1 MKKALKAAAVVL
13 SLVVFALYIAG
24 ASRII
29 NIFVKPT
36 EPFSEQFG
44 SYTIV
49 SAQGDIDPDDPN
61 ENSIFDNADKNLLY
75 GENTQ
80 LSGKQLMNLYKAEL
94 SENEKSEKDQIKIEI
109 SEDVAED
116 QSIMAVQ
123 VDDENNCHVIEH
135 SIVSEKEDGAKK
147 YYMVFSIDEP

>member
-49 SAQGDIDPDDPN
+49 SAQGDIDPMTPMKTAFLIMRIKTFSTEKTLSSA
-61 ENSIFDNADKNLLY
+61 ENS
-75 GENTQ
+75 
-80 LSGKQLMNLYKAEL
+80 
-94 SENEKSEKDQIKIEI
+94 
-109 SEDVAED
+109 
-116 QSIMAVQ
+116 
-123 VDDENNCHVIEH
+123 
-135 SIVSEKEDGAKK
+135 
-147 YYMVFSIDEP
+147 